1 MLARLVPERAA
12 YPWRPGLP
20 LALALLCVAPSA
32 RAQALPSP
40 AAPVPARPA
49 PAAPTPPDPSGP
61 EASTRPLAEAL
72 RVVGGRCWNV
82 SSLIAAV
89 RAWLKRDEVDEQLAI
104 EVRHLRGPPERVVF
118 VVRRAGARASERV
131 FSDMRLP
138 CDDQRAAVA
147 LSIALSI
154 DATLLL
160 RADPPVVAEPAPT
173 PAAPAPEPPPKPVPA
188 EAPVRRAPVPRARPA
203 LPLWASLEA
212 GAAFGALPTPAP
224 LAALSLG
231 VGPFHG
237 ASLRFGA
244 LATPEVGAGLGRGRV
259 ETQLVAG
266 RGDGCLGTGPA
277 RLEGGGCV
285 GLFYGRG
292 TAKGSGFSPSQ
303 KDAFPWL
310 AAALRVE
317 ARVAV
322 AARVALVAGVD
333 GFVAL
338 REVRLRVSDGQG
350 AAVAERELSRFGLMA
365 GAGVVVSLW

>member
-1 MLARLVPERAA
+1 MLACLVPERAA
-12 YPWRPGLP
+12 RFWRPGLLLVCA
-20 LALALLCVAPSA
+20 LALAW
-32 RAQALPSP
+32 
-40 AAPVPARPA
+40 ARPA
-49 PAAPTPPDPSGP
+49 QAQPTAPGANAPTPGAIAHAPGAGSPAS

-72 RVVGGRCWNV
+72 RVVGGRCWDAP
-82 SSLIAAV
+82 SLVAAV
-89 RAWLKRDEVDEQLAI
+89 RAWLKRDEVDERLAI

-118 VVRRAGARASERV
+118 VVRRGGARASERV

-160 RADPPVVAEPAPT
+160 RPDPPATPEPEPT
-173 PAAPAPEPPPKPVPA
+173 PVEPAPEPPPKPVAA
-188 EAPVRRAPVPRARPA
+188 ETRVRQAQPPRARPA
-203 LPLWASLEA
+203 WSVWASLEA
-212 GAAFGALPTPAP
+212 GAAFGALPAPAP
-224 LAALSLG
+224 FAALSLG

-237 ASLRFGA
+237 ASLRLGA

-259 ETQLVAG
+259 ETQLIAG
-266 RGDGCLGTGPA
+266 RGDGCLGTAPA
-277 RLEGGGCV
+277 RLEGRGCV
-285 GLFYGRG
+285 GLLYGRG

-310 AAALRVE
+310 VAALRVE
-317 ARVAV
+317 ARAAV
-322 AARVALVAGVD
+322 VGRVALVAGVD

-338 REVRLRVSDGQG
+338 REVSLRVSDGQG

-365 GAGVVVSLW
+365 GAGVAVSLW